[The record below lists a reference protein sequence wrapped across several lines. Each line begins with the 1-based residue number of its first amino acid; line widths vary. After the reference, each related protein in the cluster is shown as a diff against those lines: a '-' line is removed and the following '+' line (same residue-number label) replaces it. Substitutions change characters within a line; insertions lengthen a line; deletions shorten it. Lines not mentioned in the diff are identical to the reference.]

1 MCVPGAPMRGLRNL
15 RRGGGRRWVMR
26 SSRERG
32 EEVEEEEEGRAE
44 EGLRLGASPLAWRR
58 GRRARLR
65 MEGRGCIVV
74 LG

>member
-1 MCVPGAPMRGLRNL
+1 
-15 RRGGGRRWVMR
+15 MR